1 MDREKRYMMLACRN
15 IEDEIEAAMKEA
27 GTDFPVIYMPAGT
40 HNFPQKMN
48 KDLQKI
54 IDSLTDI
61 DYLILPMGR
70 CGNATVGLR
79 SDRFSI
85 VLPKCEDC
93 INLLLSEDSLT
104 VDRPTGCMFFT
115 EGWLRSSMAANN
127 EYDRTMAKYGKE
139 QCDMIMGMMYGGY
152 QYFGLLNTGLY
163 NMEKAK
169 ETLSPLAESASVSF
183 KELKAP
189 YGVLKKMARLELED
203 SNFVIVPPGT
213 AVTEEMLER
222 GE

>member
-1 MDREKRYMMLACRN
+1 MLRIA
-15 IEDEIEAAMKEA
+15 
-27 GTDFPVIYMPAGT
+27 
-40 HNFPQKMN
+40 
-48 KDLQKI
+48 LQSK
-54 IDSLTDI
+54 
-61 DYLILPMGR
+61 GR
-70 CGNATVGLR
+70 L
-79 SDRFSI
+79 F
-85 VLPKCEDC
+85 EDC

-104 VDRPTGCMFFT
+104 VDRPKGCMFFT